1 MRLLLGMSHAIAG
14 RLSPRKPGWGWF
26 ALSCL
31 VVCGAG
37 GLALNRWPGSTV
49 DRAPPESKFNHAH
62 LLKSMVAHA
71 RLSDGHVPGSM
82 LSGLALK
89 LKKGLPA
96 PEFTLPTIRDHGG
109 ISLSSFLGRPVVLV
123 FGSFSCSV
131 FHDRISQINEFY
143 RANRD
148 RAAFLFVSV
157 TEAGH
162 RIPGFEFVL
171 DSIDPDTL
179 GNRRE
184 RVGEAMQRM
193 GLSFPG
199 VLDIG
204 ETA

>member
-1 MRLLLGMSHAIAG
+1 
-14 RLSPRKPGWGWF
+14 
-26 ALSCL
+26 
-31 VVCGAG
+31 
-37 GLALNRWPGSTV
+37 
-49 DRAPPESKFNHAH
+49 
-62 LLKSMVAHA
+62 MVAHA

-162 RIPGFEFVL
+162 RIPGLEFVL

-179 GNRRE
+179 ENRRE
-184 RVGEAMQRM
+184 RVGEAMRRM

-204 ETA
+204 ETAEAAYDAYPTRLVVVGPDGRIALDLGRGMPPETWDFAEAEACLRGSGKGLEPHPRGAASP